1 MQTTEI
7 LEDVPLYNKDS
18 HDLSVST
25 CRLIMD
31 ACYVETY
38 TDQNLQLV
46 EHIKKA
52 AYVYP
57 H

>member
-18 HDLSVST
+18 HDLSAST
-25 CRLIMD
+25 CRLTMD
-31 ACYVETY
+31 ACYVKTY

-52 AYVYP
+52 TYVYP